1 MDNVFISESNENTL
15 KMTPT
20 DVMANRHLK
29 CRCIHSDSRVRA
41 HTHARTSFRHTSL
54 GAAGFVVV

>member
-29 CRCIHSDSRVRA
+29 CRCIHSDLCAVTLT
-41 HTHARTSFRHTSL
+41 HTHTHQF
-54 GAAGFVVV
+54 